1 MTTQQIVINNG
12 NLANATTNSSTNS
25 SEPVMLVSTKSPVGM
40 NADDEKCYTNRYSD
54 VQGQDPRE
62 HFTMIGRD
70 QGRLSTCAN
79 NLTDI

>member
-1 MTTQQIVINNG
+1 MNLMTTQQIVISNG
-12 NLANATTNSSTNS
+12 NLANTTTNS